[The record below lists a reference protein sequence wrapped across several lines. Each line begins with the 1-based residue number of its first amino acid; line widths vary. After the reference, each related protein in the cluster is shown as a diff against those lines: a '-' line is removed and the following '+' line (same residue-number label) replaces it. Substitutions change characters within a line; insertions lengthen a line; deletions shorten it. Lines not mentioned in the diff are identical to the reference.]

1 MMNKTFRI
9 IALILLFFLAL
20 NAIGGSLFLI
30 ADPSGKAIQI
40 PIKLLQ
46 GTPFNDYLIPGIIL
60 LIAIGFLSLA
70 VAILIIL
77 KIKKY
82 PWFIIL
88 QGCVLIGWLTVELI
102 LNIEFFL
109 PILHYPL
116 YTIGIL
122 LIVSG
127 FIIKNRGSND
137 IQR

>member
-102 LNIEFFL
+102 LNIEFFS
-109 PILHYPL
+109 PILHYQL